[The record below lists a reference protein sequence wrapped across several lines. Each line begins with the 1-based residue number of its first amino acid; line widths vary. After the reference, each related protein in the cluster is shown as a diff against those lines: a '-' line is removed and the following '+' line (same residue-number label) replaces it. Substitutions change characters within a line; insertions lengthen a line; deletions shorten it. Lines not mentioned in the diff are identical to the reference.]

1 MSLSERDRLI
11 QMAQTIEDVGGAIAL
26 LARSDSR
33 YVSSTIR
40 ARLTKVRQ
48 DLSVL
53 FSDMLRDLRA
63 IEGDLS

>member
-11 QMAQTIEDVGGAIAL
+11 QLAQTIEDIGGATAL
-26 LARSDSR
+26 LARTDSR
-33 YVSSTIR
+33 YVPQAFR
-40 ARLTKVRQ
+40 ARITQMRQ

-53 FSDMLRDLRA
+53 FGDMLRELRA